1 MLADLDLLL
10 IAVFCAA
17 DDLLPKRAGNGK
29 RIVTDAEVV
38 TLCVAQ
44 AIMGIPSDER
54 FLAAARTRLGHLFPV
69 LPRRSGY
76 HKRRERLSDAI
87 EQLIAVFA
95 RDSPGFHDDLLLVDS
110 TPVECARSIETTRRS
125 QLADAADYGYCASHS
140 RYFWGFRLH
149 GLFALDG
156 TPRALHLASPKA
168 NERDVCLSL
177 LSRLEHTKP
186 ITAIGDKGYAGRE
199 FEQQAAKLAVAIVR
213 PRRRD
218 EPGAGP
224 HLAPIRQRIE
234 SIFQTCK
241 DLLTL
246 ERHGARTLHGLRTR
260 ICQRFLALAACISLN
275 HRLGRP
281 PRALTAYTA

>member
-17 DDLLPKRAGNGK
+17 DDLLPERPSNA
-29 RIVTDAEVV
+29 RRSLTDAEVV
-38 TLCVAQ
+38 TLSVAQ

-54 FLAAARTRLGHLFPV
+54 FLRVARKRLAHLFPR
-69 LPRRSGY
+69 LPQRSGF
-76 HKRRERLSDAI
+76 HKRRGRLAETI
-87 EQLIAVFA
+87 EALTATFA
-95 RDSPGFHDDLLLVDS
+95 RDSPGFHDNLVLVDS
-110 TPVECARSIETTRRS
+110 TPVECARSIETSRRS

-156 TPRALHLASPKA
+156 TPRALALTSPKA
-168 NERDVCLSL
+168 SERDICLAL
-177 LSRLEHTKP
+177 LKRVERHGPLTV
-186 ITAIGDKGYAGRE
+186 IGDKGYAGRE
-199 FEQQAAKLAVAIVR
+199 FELAATQLDSTIIR

-218 EPGAGP
+218 ETGRNP

-260 ICQRFLALAACISLN
+260 ISSRFLALAAAISLN

-281 PRALTAYTA
+281 PRALTDYTA

>member
-29 RIVTDAEVV
+29 RIVTDSEVV

-54 FLAAARTRLGHLFPV
+54 FLAAARTRLCHFFPV
-69 LPRRSGY
+69 LPKRPGY

-125 QLADAADYGYCASHS
+125 HLADAADYGYCASHS

-156 TPRALHLASPKA
+156 TPRALQLTSPKA

-177 LSRLEHTKP
+177 LSRLERNQP
-186 ITAIGDKGYAGRE
+186 ITTIGDKGYAGRE
-199 FEQQAAKLAVAIVR
+199 FEQQAAALAVTIVR

-260 ICQRFLALAACISLN
+260 ICARFLALAAAISLN

-281 PRALTAYTA
+281 PRALAAYTT

>member
-29 RIVTDAEVV
+29 RIVTDSEVV

-54 FLAAARTRLGHLFPV
+54 FLAAARTRLCHFFPV
-69 LPRRSGY
+69 LPKRPGY

-156 TPRALHLASPKA
+156 TPRALQLTSPKA

-177 LSRLEHTKP
+177 LSRLERNQP
-186 ITAIGDKGYAGRE
+186 ITTIGDKGYAGRE
-199 FEQQAAKLAVAIVR
+199 FEQQAATLAVTIVR

-246 ERHGARTLHGLRTR
+246 ERHGARSLHGLATR
-260 ICQRFLALAACISLN
+260 IRTRFLALAAAISLN

-281 PRALTAYTA
+281 PRALAAYTT